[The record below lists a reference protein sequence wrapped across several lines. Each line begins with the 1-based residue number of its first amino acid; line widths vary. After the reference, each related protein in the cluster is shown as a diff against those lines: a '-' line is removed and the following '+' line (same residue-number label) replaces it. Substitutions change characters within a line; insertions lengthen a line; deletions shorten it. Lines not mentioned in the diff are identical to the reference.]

1 MHPIERLRYAVRA
14 GPEQATAAAREAAT
28 ALSMLGDDP
37 AGLVVACR
45 RLVDHQPRLG
55 VMWWLASTVLAAT
68 DPETAAWQALAALD
82 ADATPEA
89 LAVELPSERVVALVG
104 RPGAGLDALALRGD
118 LEAVLVGLGDITG
131 SRRGRRGV
139 VADWVEVDELG
150 DVLSA
155 GDVLLVDVPACSA
168 ECWLADA
175 ETLAAIATVRA
186 AVPGAEVWGVGGTGR
201 LLPPPLFQA
210 VTARVRALPV
220 PGPILEGTA
229 VDLAEVLGLLRD
241 DQPDDLFVA
250 ASRRPA
256 HDFAAPLGLLDLL
269 AGPDA
274 VVEPVEAHTL
284 ETCPVAPELL
294 RFASASKRGPSRAPA
309 RRPSAGA
316 RPGGGRPC
324 GR

>member
-14 GPEQATAAAREAAT
+14 GPEQATAAAREAAA

-55 VMWWLASTVLAAT
+55 VMWWLASTVLASS

-89 LAVELPSERVVALVG
+89 LAVELPTERVVALVG
-104 RPGAGLDALALRGD
+104 RPAAALDALALRAD
-118 LEAVLVGLGDITG
+118 LEAVLVGLHDITG
-131 SRRGRRGV
+131 SRRRRRGV

-175 ETLAAIATVRA
+175 EGLAAITAVRS

-201 LLPPPLFQA
+201 LLPASLFQSL
-210 VTARVRALPV
+210 TARVAADV
-220 PGPILEGTA
+220 FADGSSSFAGA
-229 VDLAEVLGLLRD
+229 RD
-241 DQPDDLFVA
+241 DLDDDRPGG
-250 ASRRPA
+250 RRSGRADRPVV
-256 HDFAAPLGLLDLL
+256 APLALLDMV

-274 VVEPVEAHTL
+274 VIEPGDVRTQP
-284 ETCPVAPELL
+284 TCPVAPELL
-294 RFASASKRGPSRAPA
+294 RFAV
-309 RRPSAGA
+309 
-316 RPGGGRPC
+316 
-324 GR
+324 

>member
-104 RPGAGLDALALRGD
+104 RPGAGLDALALRSD

-131 SRRGRRGV
+131 SRRARRGV
-139 VADWVEVDELG
+139 VADWIEVDELP

-175 ETLAAIATVRA
+175 GTLAAIATVRA
-186 AVPGAEVWGVGGTGR
+186 GVPGAEVWGVGGTGR
-201 LLPPPLFQA
+201 LLPPSLFQA
-210 VTARVRALPV
+210 VAARVRAQPV
-220 PGPILEGTA
+220 PQAITEGTV
-229 VDLAEVLGLLRD
+229 VDLGDVLDLLRD
-241 DQPDDLFVA
+241 DEADGLLDPA
-250 ASRRPA
+250 PRRA
-256 HDFAAPLGLLDLL
+256 THDFVAPLGLLDLL
-269 AGPDA
+269 AGPDT
-274 VVEPVEAHTL
+274 VVEPADARTL
-284 ETCPVAPELL
+284 ETCAVAPELL
-294 RFASASKRGPSRAPA
+294 RFAV
-309 RRPSAGA
+309 
-316 RPGGGRPC
+316 
-324 GR
+324 

>member
-45 RLVDHQPRLG
+45 RLVDHQPRMG
-55 VMWWLASTVLAAT
+55 VMWWLASTVLAAS

-104 RPGAGLDALALRGD
+104 RPGAGLDALALRSD

-131 SRRGRRGV
+131 SRRRRRGV

-155 GDVLLVDVPACSA
+155 GDVLLVDVPACSV

-175 ETLAAIATVRA
+175 ESLAAIAVVRA
-186 AVPGAEVWGVGGTGR
+186 TVPGAEVWGVGGTGR
-201 LLPPPLFQA
+201 LLPPALFQA
-210 VTARVRALPV
+210 VTARVRATPAGALATTG
-220 PGPILEGTA
+220 PGGVGEVNDLDDFEDLDDRFEGPKA
-229 VDLAEVLGLLRD
+229 RRA
-241 DQPDDLFVA
+241 DQPFVA
-250 ASRRPA
+250 PVA
-256 HDFAAPLGLLDLL
+256 LLDMV
-269 AGPDA
+269 AGPDS
-274 VVEPVEAHTL
+274 VVEPGGLRTF
-284 ETCPVAPELL
+284 ETCAIAPELL
-294 RFASASKRGPSRAPA
+294 RFAV
-309 RRPSAGA
+309 
-316 RPGGGRPC
+316 
-324 GR
+324 